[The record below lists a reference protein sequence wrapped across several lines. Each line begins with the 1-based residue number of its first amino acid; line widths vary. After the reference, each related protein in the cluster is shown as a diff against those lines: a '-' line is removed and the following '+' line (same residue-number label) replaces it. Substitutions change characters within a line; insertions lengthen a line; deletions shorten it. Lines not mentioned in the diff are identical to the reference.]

1 MMNLYWD
8 IVTTDFILLKKLIKK
23 YKNKIEGIFMK
34 VEIKK
39 TNINDGM
46 DVL

>member
-23 YKNKIEGIFMK
+23 YKNKIEGISMN

-39 TNINDGM
+39 N
-46 DVL
+46 